1 MGVFQIHK
9 AKQVCF
15 WCVAP
20 NAHTSA
26 PNMRLRNAACA
37 YLQVWKTPRMESS
50 EDDKGVQTEQAFQ
63 GSVLTIAGASTHFA
77 NAQERH
83 FQVPPEKREGMSDS
97 TSFVTFW
104 TGLVTD
110 NSLPLPLCL
119 FAVVMVLSCPSSCD
133 AERAISVL
141 NQIANSLRNRMR
153 ELAECI

>member
-141 NQIANSLRNRMR
+141 NRIANSLRNRMS
-153 ELAECI
+153 